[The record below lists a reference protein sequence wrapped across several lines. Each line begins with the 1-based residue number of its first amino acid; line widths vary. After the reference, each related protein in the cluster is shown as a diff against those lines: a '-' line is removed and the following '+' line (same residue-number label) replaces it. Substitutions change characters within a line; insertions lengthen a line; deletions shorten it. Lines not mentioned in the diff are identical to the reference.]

1 MKLYKGGDENM
12 TDVKAIG
19 QKIKG
24 KIKQVQGDANQKRG
38 GEHGI
43 KGGLQKISGKL
54 DEVIADAKIK
64 RDQDKQTTRKDW

>member
-1 MKLYKGGDENM
+1 M

-19 QKIKG
+19 QKIRG
-24 KIKQVQGDANQKRG
+24 KVKQVQGDVNQKRR

-54 DEVIADAKIK
+54 DEVISDAKIK
-64 RDQDKQTTRKDW
+64 RDQDKNDRR